1 MRLLKGCS
9 TLYTKFT
16 FFGVRVSVIGVSR
29 TDRWSVNEW
38 SNNRVI
44 LWNDVLNYFRE

>member
-16 FFGVRVSVIGVSR
+16 FFGVRVSVIEAILVCLSI
-29 TDRWSVNEW
+29 TK
-38 SNNRVI
+38 VI
-44 LWNDVLNYFRE
+44 LEQA